1 MNTFLKLTA
10 AAAAFAGL
18 TACDALGLGG
28 EKSAGGNGAS
38 NSVAA
43 NTATADAN
51 GAASV
56 GGKDPAAGGNAVTPA
71 AAFTGAVTRE
81 FLIGRWTDTND
92 CNTTVEF
99 LADSTFTVPGGGHG
113 IWALDGD
120 RLTFQGGSGSRS
132 ARVQAIDTNT
142 ITLLQDDGS
151 LGRST
156 RCTN

>member
-1 MNTFLKLTA
+1 MNIFLKLTA
-10 AAAAFAGL
+10 AAAAIFGL

-28 EKSAGGNGAS
+28 EKNEGGN
-38 NSVAA
+38 AA
-43 NTATADAN
+43 NTAATNTATTDAN
-51 GAASV
+51 AAAPA
-56 GGKDPAAGGNAVTPA
+56 GGKDPAAAGGGEAG
-71 AAFTGAVTRE
+71 AAFTGEVNRQ

-92 CNTTVEF
+92 CNSTVEF
-99 LADSTFTVPGGGHG
+99 LADSTFTVPGGGGG

-120 RLTFQGGSGSRS
+120 RLTFQGENGSRS
-132 ARVQAIDTNT
+132 ARVQAIDANT